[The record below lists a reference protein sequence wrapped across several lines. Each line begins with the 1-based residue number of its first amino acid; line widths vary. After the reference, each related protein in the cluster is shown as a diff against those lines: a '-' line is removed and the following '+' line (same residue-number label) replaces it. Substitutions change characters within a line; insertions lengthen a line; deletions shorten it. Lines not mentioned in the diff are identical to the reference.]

1 MRTVSCSS
9 IIIVLVLNRLLS
21 WVAGITLAA
30 VIVIG
35 TSVDASAERRVALV
49 VGNSNY
55 KATGL
60 SLPNPRNDADDV
72 SAVLKSLGFEVVTA
86 LDATKRGMEV
96 KLQEFI
102 GLAINADSAL
112 FFYAGHAMQYQG
124 RNYLMP
130 TDAELEDAFSVRFQT
145 VGMEAVSAA
154 LERANGVKI
163 TILDACRNNPLASS
177 LRRRIAGAST
187 TRGLARM
194 DKTQGTVVAYATA
207 PDEVT
212 NDGQGRNSPFTA
224 ALL

>member
-21 WVAGITLAA
+21 WVAGITLGA

-96 KLQEFI
+96 KLQEF
-102 GLAINADSAL
+102 GRLTVNADSAL
-112 FFYAGHAMQYQG
+112 FFYAGH
-124 RNYLMP
+124 
-130 TDAELEDAFSVRFQT
+130 
-145 VGMEAVSAA
+145 
-154 LERANGVKI
+154 
-163 TILDACRNNPLASS
+163 
-177 LRRRIAGAST
+177 
-187 TRGLARM
+187 
-194 DKTQGTVVAYATA
+194 
-207 PDEVT
+207 
-212 NDGQGRNSPFTA
+212 
-224 ALL
+224 